1 MYLKKISAR
10 YFRCITDLIVEFS
23 PGLNIVIGANA
34 QGKTS
39 LLEGIY
45 FLSLSRSLRTNNERE
60 LVQYGKDGFLL
71 KGDIIS
77 HLHSDSQRVIETKWS
92 KGSKKI
98 SVNGIELEKI
108 SELIGQLRIVF
119 LTSNFSDLV
128 REGASFR
135 RKFLDIQISQMDRDY
150 LRALQGYQR
159 ALKQR
164 NELLRRKN
172 LSSEELW
179 VWEIQMA
186 EHAKTLIHKRRNFV
200 ESITP
205 FATSIHSQIMA
216 DEKLEIRYIPNVMED
231 DFISKLEENRT
242 VDIQRGQTQNGP
254 HRDDM
259 EIKINGYSVRQF
271 ASQGQQKTCAYSIRI
286 SEACLYKEKG
296 EELPVILADELFSDL
311 DTERGKRFLEIIPDD
326 VQVVITAVDEVVC
339 RNLASKYNMFRIRKG
354 NIEKA

>member
-1 MYLKKISAR
+1 MEL
-10 YFRCITDLIVEFS
+10 S
-23 PGLNIVIGANA
+23 PGLNIIIGANA

-45 FLSLSRSLRTNNERE
+45 FLSLSRSLRTNNEKE

-71 KGDIIS
+71 KGDIES
-77 HLHSDSQRVIETKWS
+77 QLYSDSQIVIGTKWW
-92 KGSKKI
+92 KGNKKI
-98 SVNGIELEKI
+98 SVNGVELEKI

-119 LTSNFSDLV
+119 LASDFSDLV

-135 RKFLDIQISQMDRDY
+135 RRFLDIQVSQMDRDY
-150 LRALQGYQR
+150 LYALQGYQR

-164 NELLRRKN
+164 NELLRGKN
-172 LSSEELW
+172 ISSEELW
-179 VWEIQMA
+179 VWEVQMA
-186 EHAKTLIHKRRNFV
+186 EHAKAIICKRRDFV
-200 ESITP
+200 ENIKP
-205 FATSIHSQIMA
+205 YATNIHSQIMA

-231 DFISKLEENRT
+231 DFVKRLEENRS

-254 HRDDM
+254 HRDDI

-286 SEACLYKEKG
+286 SEICLYRERR
-296 EELPVILADELFSDL
+296 EELPVMLADELFSDL
-311 DTERGKRFLEIIPDD
+311 DLERGKRFLEVIPAD
-326 VQVVITAVDEVVC
+326 VQVVITAVDEAVC
-339 RNLASKYNMFRIRKG
+339 KNLANKYDMFRIRKG

>member
-1 MYLKKISAR
+1 MYFKRFSAR
-10 YFRCITDLIVEFS
+10 YFRCITDLIMEFS
-23 PGLNIVIGANA
+23 PGLNIIIGANA

-45 FLSLSRSLRTNNERE
+45 FLSLSRSLRTNNEKE

-71 KGDIIS
+71 KADIVS
-77 HLHSDSQRVIETKWS
+77 HLHSDIQSVIETKWL
-92 KGSKKI
+92 KGTKKI

-119 LTSNFSDLV
+119 LASDFSDLV

-135 RKFLDIQISQMDRDY
+135 RRFLDIQISQMDRDY
-150 LRALQGYQR
+150 LHALQGYQR

-164 NELLRRKN
+164 NELLRKKN
-172 LSSEELW
+172 CSSEELW
-179 VWEIQMA
+179 VWEVQMA
-186 EHAKTLIHKRRNFV
+186 ENAKTLISKRRNFV
-200 ESITP
+200 ESIKP
-205 FATSIHSQIMA
+205 YATNIHLQIMA

-231 DFISKLEENRT
+231 EFVKKLEENRN

-254 HRDDM
+254 HRDDI

-286 SEACLYKEKG
+286 SEVCLSKEKG
-296 EELPVILADELFSDL
+296 EELPIILADELFSDL
-311 DTERGKRFLEIIPDD
+311 DMERGKRFLEIIPYG
-326 VQVVITAVDEVVC
+326 VQVVITAVDEAVC
-339 RNLASKYNMFRIRKG
+339 RNLTNKYDMFQIRKG